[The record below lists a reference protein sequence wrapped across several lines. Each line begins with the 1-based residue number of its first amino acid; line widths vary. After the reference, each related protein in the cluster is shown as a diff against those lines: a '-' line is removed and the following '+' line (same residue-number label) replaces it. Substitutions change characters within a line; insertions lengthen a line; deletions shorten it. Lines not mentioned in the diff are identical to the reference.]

1 MIAKLKR
8 HKILMILLLAI
19 IAAAAALSIIF
30 INLRPSAGDDAAAH
44 KSNVITL
51 KKQNLTKSISATGT
65 VESAGSRTV
74 SAQANNLTVKKVK
87 VKVGD
92 QVKKGDALVSFDKS
106 DLKDALAD
114 AKENLAT
121 VKADTSRSI
130 SSANQQ
136 LSTARETYSSESS
149 KSAKAVTRAKKT
161 LADAKKQVTSLKKKI
176 KAAKNAAQKKEL
188 QEQLSKAQEAKNQAQ
203 TSYENAVSSQESS
216 ARQNK
221 SSVQN
226 AQNAVET
233 ANSSAKK
240 SIREA
245 ENQVEQARK
254 NLNNCAV
261 TAPISGIITAVSVV
275 DGDTYSGGSMF
286 QIDDTSSFTVTTTV
300 DEYDI
305 SNVSVGQRA
314 VILTEATDKQEI
326 QGKISF
332 VAPST
337 NATSSS
343 ASNSSGN
350 SSGAV
355 MASTTSSSGGYEVVI
370 DITESND
377 KLKMGLTAKCSLIL
391 EEATDVFAVPYDAIH
406 KNDNGDSVIHVAKNE
421 NNTDKYEKVAV
432 TKGMES
438 DYYVEIS
445 GDSLKEGMLVI
456 IPTDETE
463 ESSQQEDSQ
472 QKGFDFGNGQGMPG
486 GNMDR
491 GNKGFRNGNG
501 RGNGGGN
508 PPAAP
513 GN

>member
-1 MIAKLKR
+1 MIEKFKR
-8 HKILMILLLAI
+8 HKMPVILLLAVV
-19 IAAAAALSIIF
+19 IAAGVLSIIWS
-30 INLRPSAGDDAAAH
+30 NLTPSAGENESAK

-51 KKQNLTKSISATGT
+51 KKQNLIKSISATGT
-65 VESAGSRTV
+65 VKSANSRTV

-92 QVKKGDALVSFDKS
+92 QVKKGDSLVTFDKS
-106 DLKDALAD
+106 DLEDALED
-114 AKENLAT
+114 AKENLSSA
-121 VKADTSRSI
+121 KDDASRSI

-136 LSTARETYSSESS
+136 LSTARETYSSEQS
-149 KSAKAVTRAKKT
+149 KSAKEITRAKKA
-161 LADAKKQVTSLKKKI
+161 LSNAKKQVSALKKQI
-176 KAAKNAAQKKEL
+176 KKTANAAKKKEL
-188 QEQLSKAQEAKNQAQ
+188 QEQLAKAQEEKNQAQ
-203 TSYENAVSSQESS
+203 TSYENAVSNRESS

-226 AQNAVET
+226 AQNSVDN
-233 ANSSAKK
+233 ANASAKK

-254 NLNNCAV
+254 NLKNCAV
-261 TAPISGIITAVSVV
+261 TAPISGIITAVNIT
-275 DGDTYSGGSMF
+275 DGDTYTGGNMF
-286 QIDDTSSFTVTTTV
+286 QIEDTSSFTVTTTV

-314 VILTEATDKQEI
+314 VILTEATDQQEI

-337 NATSSS
+337 NATSADSG
-343 ASNSSGN
+343 NSSGN

-355 MASTTSSSGGYEVVI
+355 MASTSSSSSSSEGYEVVI
-370 DITESND
+370 DITDSND

-406 KNDNGDSVIHVAKNE
+406 KNDSGESVIHVAKNE
-421 NNTDKYEKVAV
+421 NNTDKYEEVAV

-445 GDSLKEGMLVI
+445 GESLKEGMLVI
-456 IPTDETE
+456 IPTDQTE
-463 ESSQQEDSQ
+463 ESTKENESE
-472 QKGFDFGNGQGMPG
+472 KNGFGFGDGQNMPG
-486 GNMDR
+486 GNMSR
-491 GNKGFRNGNG
+491 GNKGSRSS
-501 RGNGGGN
+501 NGGGN
-508 PPAAP
+508 PPAPP